1 MREENIMYRK
11 FFVPFKMTINNLL
24 GYLGEEYTN
33 AKKISI
39 RHNIPLKQVMD
50 IKNIR
55 YWQSNFHFEDGRVE
69 HLHGQLI
76 YVDEHEVI
84 IKIAFKFNTNKGYE
98 QLTTRATINDY
109 QNASYE
115 LRHSNV
121 THEYYDANKYNDT
134 IITKWLTRNLYIN
147 RAQLINIEFLAKT
160 AKNRSQENDD
170 KLNKLI
176 DKLACQ
182 YQANLRIKENKR
194 KREIERKRQ
203 REAKRKIRHDLWYKR
218 YVAWISRQ
226 NYKKQIRENEY
237 QKRHAEREAKK
248 QRLLLMKL
256 KQDLYQIKAKKAR
269 IDYYQ
274 KQHEIRLRK
283 RKSQVLYL
291 LWLDLKQISQ
301 RKHRK
306 QIRDDQYKKSHDE
319 RYARRHRDLLK
330 KITIKISGYENEL
343 ERQKWLAEQKKN
355 LIDFPWETVCQSID
369 FDNRNLLHKANNYKL
384 IYLMLGYDK
393 QNKLIG
399 KVGRTNNLEAR
410 EGLYNKTVDFKN
422 NLFNKNQKI
431 IVLDYYLD
439 IDRNWTKSEFYSIEK
454 LFIKRL
460 ELNNCI
466 QKPRE
471 WLYAKTKMQR
481 QRMLNDFK
489 QTKKL
494 LSNHPEL
501 LLYFRKRG
509 TNKALYDLKNHSLR
523 WLIEKA
529 NEN

>member
-1 MREENIMYRK
+1 MYRK

-115 LRHSNV
+115 LQHSNV
-121 THEYYDANKYNDT
+121 THEYYNANAYNNT
-134 IITKWLTRNLYIN
+134 IIAKWLTKNLYIN
-147 RAQLINIEFLAKT
+147 DDQLTNVEFLGET
-160 AKNRSQENDD
+160 ANNRSLENDD
-170 KLNKLI
+170 ELNRLI
-176 DKLACQ
+176 RQ
-182 YQANLRIKENKR
+182 YQENLRIKENKR
-194 KREIERKRQ
+194 KKEIERKRQ
-203 REAKRKIRHDLWYKR
+203 REAKRRIKHNLWHKR
-218 YVAWISRQ
+218 YIAWIIRQ

-237 QKRHAEREAKK
+237 QKRHVEREAK
-248 QRLLLMKL
+248 RHRFLLMIL
-256 KQDLYQIKAKKAR
+256 KHELYQIKAEKTR

-274 KQHEIRLRK
+274 NQKQIRLRK
-283 RKSQVLYL
+283 RRSQALYP
-291 LWLDLKQISQ
+291 LWIDLKQINQ
-301 RKHRK
+301 RKYRQ
-306 QIRDDQYKKSHDE
+306 QIRNDQYKKSHDE

-330 KITIKISGYENEL
+330 EITTEISRYKNKL
-343 ERQKWLAEQKKN
+343 EKKKWLAEQKKN

-422 NLFNKNQKI
+422 NLFNKNQQV
-431 IVLDYYLD
+431 IVLDYYVD
-439 IDRNWTKSEFYSIEK
+439 IYRNWTKSEFYALEK

-466 QKPRE
+466 KKPRE
-471 WLYAKTKMQR
+471 WLYAETEMQR

-494 LSNHPEL
+494 LLNHPEL
-501 LLYFRKRG
+501 LAYFKKRG
-509 TNKALYDLKNHSLR
+509 TSKALYDLKNHNLR